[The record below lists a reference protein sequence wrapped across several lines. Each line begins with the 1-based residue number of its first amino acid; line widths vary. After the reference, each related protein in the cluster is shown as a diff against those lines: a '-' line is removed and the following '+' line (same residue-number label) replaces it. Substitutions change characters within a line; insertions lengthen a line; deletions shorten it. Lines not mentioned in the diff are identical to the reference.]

1 MRSASKA
8 KMGKYQQK
16 PVKPKRSNPNDSD
29 AAKEKS
35 VDVAAEVFAATMVS
49 FARAANLGAA
59 SGQDGQLAR
68 QVESFIQLMFF
79 LQKDNPQVESG
90 EVDPE
95 LGSYTTGLNI
105 EQALSA
111 AFTVL

>member
-1 MRSASKA
+1 MRGASKA

-59 SGQDGQLAR
+59 SGQDSVGQLAG

-79 LQKDNPQVESG
+79 LQKDN
-90 EVDPE
+90 
-95 LGSYTTGLNI
+95 
-105 EQALSA
+105 
-111 AFTVL
+111 